1 MKSEWRVL
9 KNPVGD
15 KYLYQVYRIRNP
27 KEPMHSGN
35 IETNG
40 MFETERE
47 AEAWAEVLN
56 DEESGCRTP

>member
-1 MKSEWRVL
+1 MWGVM

-15 KYLYQVYRIRNP
+15 KYLYQVYRIKNP
-27 KEPMHSGN
+27 AGPMHSGN

-40 MFETERE
+40 TFTTERE

-56 DEESGCRTP
+56 KDGKNESV